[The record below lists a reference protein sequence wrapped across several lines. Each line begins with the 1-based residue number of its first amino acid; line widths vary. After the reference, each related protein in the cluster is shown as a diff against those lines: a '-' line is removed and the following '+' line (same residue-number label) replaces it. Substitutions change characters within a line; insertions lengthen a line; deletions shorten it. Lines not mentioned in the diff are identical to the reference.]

1 MHAATVVF
9 SSLHYLAAMT
19 LFGAAAYRLVL
30 AGDPVCAAIDGQLRR
45 VFLGATILAL
55 ISALAIP
62 LVATASMADD
72 WSAAIDPDTMGG
84 VMTGTRFG
92 IVWSWRFIPIIL
104 AVTAAAATGPRRI
117 WIAGAGLLVLASLG
131 LVGHAAMDEG
141 WFGAFR
147 RTTQAVHL
155 LAAGAW
161 LGGLIPLALV
171 VAATRS
177 NPGRAVRALRRFSLY
192 GIAAVVVVL
201 ATGVL
206 NTVAL
211 VQRREGLLGTDYGHV
226 LIVKLAMVVCLIGL
240 ALNNRLL
247 LTPALETHPDRAA
260 RHLRLTVVI
269 EIAVGALVIVTA
281 SLLGTLAPPIG

>member
-1 MHAATVVF
+1 MEIAIVVIAA
-9 SSLHYLAAMT
+9 LHYLATMA

-30 AGDPVCAAIDGQLRR
+30 ADDPAGAAIDGRLRHILR
-45 VFLGATILAL
+45 ATAVIAL
-55 ISALAIP
+55 LSALAAP
-62 LVATASMADD
+62 LALAASMAGD
-72 WSAAIDPDTMGG
+72 WGAATDPETVGDVMMGTQFG
-84 VMTGTRFG
+84 V
-92 IVWSWRFIPIIL
+92 VWSWRFIPVIL
-104 AVTAAAATGPRRI
+104 AVAAAALTGLRRI

-131 LVGHAAMDEG
+131 LVGHAAMEEG
-141 WFGAFR
+141 AAGAFR
-147 RTTQAVHL
+147 RITQAVHL

-177 NPGRAVRALRRFSLY
+177 NPSRAVRALRRFSLY

-201 ATGVL
+201 GTGVL

-260 RHLRLTVVI
+260 RHLRFTVLI
-269 EIAVGALVIVTA
+269 EIAVGALVIMAA
-281 SLLGTLAPPIG
+281 SLLGTLAPPLQ